1 MTAAWRRFG
10 CRFGSA
16 GGAISVILTAGVAA
30 VSIAILAAALC
41 SQSWAQDQP
50 VQGRAASDTKE
61 RALRDVRVLIRMG
74 SYGPAVE
81 QLERLNGSYPNDPA
95 IVGALSQ
102 ALVETKR
109 YDRAEAV
116 LKQFLS
122 ARPNDPKGMTDL
134 ASLYFTAGKKDD
146 GRKVLE
152 DLVGAEPKEPWP
164 YQLAYQTLWRAGS
177 PDDAIA
183 MIARGRKA
191 VGDSAL
197 FAGDAAQI
205 LRSAGSYGAATRE
218 FVLAGSEQKDPESAV
233 DGVVQ
238 MADSAGARPGI
249 IAALDQASAD
259 PSLEQ
264 VARTCLWQV
273 RLINGEC
280 GLAFEQLAALGRKSM
295 LSPAILAL
303 FAARSK
309 AKACYGECSKA
320 YDLALTLPENKGQY
334 PLLLLNKGGCEVA
347 GGLTAEAALTYS
359 DVIARYPGTKW
370 ACDAGLA
377 LGRIYRG
384 QGKFAD
390 AIAEADKVAGSGAA
404 LEDRFDAILLRGD
417 CLVAMDSLEAAV
429 STYDLVGTDW
439 EPEYAQEA
447 FYNLGEIKFYQ
458 GEFGE
463 ATSYYNVTLREYPGE
478 PRANDAI
485 GRLLMMKGIKG
496 DLGTSWLASLA
507 KATLLERQGKTDEAV
522 AIYKELASDPGQ
534 GAIKTESLRAL
545 STIYAERGDFDRAV
559 RLCRL
564 VGDSMATYLSPTAL
578 ETVGDLYLSQG
589 KKPEAVQAY
598 ESVILK
604 FPESV
609 SAGEARRKID
619 VAKRQGE

>member
-1 MTAAWRRFG
+1 MRHRKSPMIAVA
-10 CRFGSA
+10 SV
-16 GGAISVILTAGVAA
+16 GAFTIALLTGA
-30 VSIAILAAALC
+30 LAP
-41 SQSWAQDQP
+41 QSWAQDQP
-50 VQGRAASDTKE
+50 VQSRASSDAKE
-61 RALRDVRVLIRMG
+61 KVLRDVRVLVRMG
-74 SYGPAVE
+74 SYETAIE
-81 QLERLNGSYPNDPA
+81 QLERLNATYPNDPA
-95 IVGALSQ
+95 IVGPLNQ

-116 LKQFLS
+116 LKQFLA
-122 ARPNDPKGMTDL
+122 ARPNDPEGMTDL
-134 ASLYFTAGKKDD
+134 ASLYFTMGKRDS
-146 GRKVLE
+146 GREILE
-152 DLVGAEPKEPWP
+152 RLISADPKEPWP
-164 YQLAYQTLWRAGS
+164 YQLAYQTLWRAGA

-183 MIARGRKA
+183 TIARSRKSL
-191 VGDSAL
+191 GDSSL
-197 FAGDAAQI
+197 FAAEAAQI
-205 LRSAGSYGAATRE
+205 LRAAGSYGAATRE
-218 FVLAGSEQKDPESAV
+218 YVLAGSEQKDPESAV
-233 DGVVQ
+233 DGIVQ
-238 MADSAGARPGI
+238 MADSASARPGI
-249 IAALDQASAD
+249 IAALDAASAD

-280 GLAFEQLAALGRKSM
+280 GLAFEQLEALGRKGM
-295 LSPAILAL
+295 LSPEILSL

-309 AKACYGECSKA
+309 ARACYGECSKA
-320 YDLALTLPENKGQY
+320 YDLALTLPQNKGQY

-359 DVIARYPGTKW
+359 DVISRYPGTKW
-370 ACDAGLA
+370 ACDAGIA

-384 QGKFAD
+384 RGRFAD

-404 LEDRFDAILLRGD
+404 LEDRYEAILLKGD
-417 CLVAMDSLEAAV
+417 CLVAMDSLETAIAA
-429 STYDLVGTDW
+429 YDLVGTDW
-439 EPEYAQEA
+439 EPRYAQEA
-447 FYNLGEIKFYQ
+447 FYNLGEMKFYQ
-458 GEFGE
+458 GKFDE
-463 ATSYYNVTLREYPGE
+463 AVSYYNVTLRQYPGE
-478 PRANDAI
+478 ARANDAI